1 LRALPL
7 ANLCFNKPALTALV
21 TYRAAAAKRSC
32 GQQKSKDTLTG
43 RRQEL
48 KLVGSLSATVGLSW
62 IGEPVKIGV
71 FLSES

>member
-21 TYRAAAAKRSC
+21 TYRAAAVRSS

-43 RRQEL
+43 HRQEL

-62 IGEPVKIGV
+62 IGEPVKIGL